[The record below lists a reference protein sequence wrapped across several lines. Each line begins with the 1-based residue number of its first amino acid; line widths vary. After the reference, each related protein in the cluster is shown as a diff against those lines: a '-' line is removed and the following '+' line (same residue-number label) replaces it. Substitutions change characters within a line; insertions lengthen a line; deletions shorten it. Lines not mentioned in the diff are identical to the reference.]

1 MQIKKR
7 SNGVYYLHYWC
18 SDSKFTKKVSLG
30 TKDFNEANE
39 EALYFL
45 NNIANRTPEDYAS
58 VREIIDFYIREY
70 LSNRDISD
78 YNRETYTGRLRY
90 VSQVLGE
97 VLVDRLDQSDI
108 DRFCKIKDDVSSGTQ
123 RTYLSQ
129 LVAALNFAKKKGR
142 IKSVPALDLPAHNP
156 PSQRWLSNKEIELLR
171 RVGRSMR
178 TNALKPCRAE
188 VFFEIGLYT
197 GQRKA
202 AIESLTW
209 DRVDLERKLI
219 DFRYRKVQTTKKS
232 GMVPIHANLHQFL
245 CKLAL
250 DPDRNAYVCYNDG
263 DIRKTFETMTTK
275 AKLPGVTPKTLR
287 HTTASIMMSA
297 SVSADIIANIL
308 GNTPQMIVKVYG
320 HLDPKAVS
328 GALSALDNLDP

>member
-7 SNGVYYLHYWC
+7 SNGYYYLIYWC
-18 SDSKFTKKVSLG
+18 KEAKNNKKISLG

-45 NNIANRTPEDYAS
+45 SNIVHRTAEDY
-58 VREIIDFYIREY
+58 VFVKDVIDLYIREY
-70 LSNRDISD
+70 LHNKDISD
-78 YNRETYTGRLRY
+78 YNRETYTGRLSY
-90 VSQVLGE
+90 VSQVLGD

-108 DRFCKIKDDVSSGTQ
+108 DRFCKIKDDVTSGTQ

-142 IKSVPALDLPAHNP
+142 IQSVPALDLPAHNP
-156 PSQRWLSNKEIELLR
+156 PAQRWLSNKEIDLIR

-202 AIESLTW
+202 AITSLTW

-232 GMVPIHANLHQFL
+232 GMVPMHPKLHEFL

-328 GALSALDNLDP
+328 GALSALDNLDL